1 MNARFTGPPP
11 SASHATHRFSKDRG
25 GDRDVNYF
33 LIGLGLIGF
42 GLAVGAYVR
51 VGQLESKLREKG
63 LL

>member
-1 MNARFTGPPP
+1 
-11 SASHATHRFSKDRG
+11 
-25 GDRDVNYF
+25 VNYF